1 MYNKLRVTKNG
12 ISEVKYCFSENDDQN
27 NNSVAS
33 SVNSESPPIRK
44 IFVGNLSDRVS
55 NTVTLF
61 TPLRY
66 FVNVIY
72 ETIIWT
78 PEKESGYTFS

>member
-12 ISEVKYCFSENDDQN
+12 ISEVKYCFSENDGQN

-33 SVNSESPPIRK
+33 SVNRKSPPIRK
-44 IFVGNLSDRVS
+44 IFVGNLSDSVS

-61 TPLRY
+61 IFLSLSCA
-66 FVNVIY
+66 FNVFC
-72 ETIIWT
+72 
-78 PEKESGYTFS
+78 KHDV